1 MRLLLFLSLLLSF
14 CSTACREDSK
24 KSNDSK
30 TETISTPPLINYAV
44 VNVLPHD
51 TSLFTEG
58 LLVHDGKLF
67 ESTGS
72 PEQHT
77 HTKSAIGIIDLKTG
91 KFDKKIELDRSKYFG
106 EGIVI
111 LRDTLYQLTYKNQL
125 GFIYNVKSFKEIGTF
140 KFSNNEGWGFT
151 TNGSELI
158 MSDGTENL
166 TFLKAGNMKP
176 VKTLFVTENETPLK
190 NLNELEFINGFI
202 YANVFYTNMIVKIDP
217 SNGKVVGKLDLTLLS
232 TDAINRNP
240 NCDVLNGIAYDPQSN
255 SMYVTGK
262 FWPNIYQIDFSH

>member
-1 MRLLLFLSLLLSF
+1 MRLLLCLLLLSF
-14 CSTACREDSK
+14 SFTGCREDSK
-24 KSNDSK
+24 KSNDGI
-30 TETISTPPLINYAV
+30 TETINTLPVINYKV
-44 VNVLPHD
+44 VNVFPHD

-58 LLVHDGKLF
+58 LLVYNGKLF

-77 HTKSAIGIIDLKTG
+77 YTKSLIGIIDLKTG

-125 GFIYNVKSFKEIGTF
+125 GFIYNMKSFKEIGTF
-140 KFSNNEGWGFT
+140 KFSNKEGWGFT

-166 TFLKAGNMKP
+166 TFLRSGNIKP
-176 VKTLFVTENETPLK
+176 VKTLLVTENEAPLK

-217 SNGKVVGKLDLTLLS
+217 SNGKVVGKLDLTSLAN
-232 TDAINRNP
+232 DAINKNP
-240 NCDVLNGIAYDPQSN
+240 NSNVLNGIAYDSQSK
-255 SMYVTGK
+255 SIYVTGK
-262 FWPNIYQIDFSH
+262 LWPSIYQIDFAH